1 MSGNPVSE
9 MVRDSMSALEYH
21 EAAWEAH
28 ELETEPPDPSDLS
41 DRALAAILRYE
52 TSDMPPEAVR
62 TIKAERKRRVRPWGL
77 ADVALGFAVLVALA
91 ASGVIIGWFLLV
103 N

>member
-1 MSGNPVSE
+1 MSASPVSV

-21 EAAWEAH
+21 EAAWAAH

-52 TSDMPPEAVR
+52 TGDMPPEAVR
-62 TIKAERKRRVRPWGL
+62 AVKAERKRRVLPWGP
-77 ADVALGFAVLVALA
+77 ADLALGFAILAALA